1 MELWK
6 LSKDKWQQQSLPDI
20 TDAQHPPDDDVKSIQ
35 SFALSSSMTVPSIMQ
50 HMYTRKVTNLI
61 SSSES
66 NLSFRRRAD
75 ELVWSVFFFIFL
87 ISSYFINFFAFV
99 KRRSAEKGFIL
110 KKNRGFF
117 GTGLATVLVAHS
129 LTHTRDGLAFCC
141 AYRRSSR
148 RKEKVFISLSD
159 TNIRPILGVCRGQ
172 ARSSSRRQ

>member
-1 MELWK
+1 
-6 LSKDKWQQQSLPDI
+6 
-20 TDAQHPPDDDVKSIQ
+20 
-35 SFALSSSMTVPSIMQ
+35 MTVPSIMQ

-66 NLSFRRRAD
+66 NLSFRAV
-75 ELVWSVFFFIFL
+75 EPMNLFGALFCSIFL
-87 ISSYFINFFAFV
+87 ISSYFINFFLFV

-110 KKNRGFF
+110 KKKNRGFF

-141 AYRRSSR
+141 AHRRSSR

-159 TNIRPILGVCRGQ
+159 TNIRPILGCVPGSGS
-172 ARSSSRRQ
+172 ARQSTTITLTVKINRARCVVRAIENDD